1 MKKLGLALLIWL
13 GLFASALAQQ
23 TDRPPIYCTQE
34 FQVNQGA
41 TGLTKIVSGVSGKSI
56 GVCGY
61 TLSGGAAVSTFSMS
75 YGTGTNCG
83 SNAVVMVPLINVP
96 VNGSFIDH
104 VPFVN
109 LSIPSQITG
118 GTANDLCVVTT
129 GTGPISVIVYYIQ
142 Y

>member
-1 MKKLGLALLIWL
+1 MKKLSLVLLIWL
-13 GLFASALAQQ
+13 GLLGAAFAQQ
-23 TDRPPIYCTQE
+23 TDRPPIYCTKY

-41 TGLTKIVSGVSGKSI
+41 VALTKIVSGISGQSI

-61 TLSGGAAVSTFSMS
+61 ALSGGATAGTFSMS

-83 SNAVVMVPLINVP
+83 TGGIVVIPLINVP
-96 VNGSFIDH
+96 VNGIIIDH

-109 LSIPSQITG
+109 LSPPSNNSSG
-118 GTANDLCVVTT
+118 VANDLCIVTT
-129 GTGPISVIVYYIQ
+129 GTGPVSIVIYYIQ